1 MRFRLQAFGLHA
13 AGSASALTL
22 VLGTFWLCWY
32 RWPGWY
38 LASALHIVGIVVMVD
53 LVMGP
58 TLTLIVANADKRRAE
73 LARDIAIIV
82 TVQLIALA
90 YGGVTLWRG
99 RPLYYTFS
107 VDRLELVQA
116 SDLKAD
122 DINQGRREN
131 PALAPFWYSL
141 PRWIWAPLP
150 ENAEQAQKI
159 IGGTLFGGADVIQM
173 PRYFRPWE
181 QGLPELR
188 KRLAKVEEMKYF
200 SPAEKQSLTNQIARL
215 GLAADRDFLSIACR
229 PGSRGSHRG
238 SRRERRRLAERCSRT
253 QPLPA
258 IPRRQIGNRL
268 PDSRSAD

>member
-1 MRFRLQAFGLHA
+1 VKFRLKAFGFHLS
-13 AGSASALTL
+13 GSAAALTM
-22 VLGTFWLCWY
+22 VLGGLWLGWY

-38 LASALHIVGIVVMVD
+38 LASAFHIVALVVMVD
-53 LVMGP
+53 LVLGP
-58 TLTLIVANADKRRAE
+58 SLTLIVANPGKRRAE

-82 TVQLIALA
+82 AVQLIALV

-122 DINQGRREN
+122 DINQSRREN

-150 ENAEQAQKI
+150 GNPEEAQKI
-159 IGGTLFGGADVIQM
+159 VTGSAFGGTDVIQM

-188 KRLAKVEEMKYF
+188 KRLAKVDELKYF
-200 SPAEKQSLTNQIARL
+200 SPAEKQTLKSHIARL
-215 GLAADRDFLSIACR
+215 GLPADQANAVVMW
-229 PGSRGSHRG
+229 GG
-238 SRRERRRLAERCSRT
+238 SRRVLAVFDLGTLEIR
-253 QPLPA
+253 A
-258 IPRRQIGNRL
+258 VIK
-268 PDSRSAD
+268 AD